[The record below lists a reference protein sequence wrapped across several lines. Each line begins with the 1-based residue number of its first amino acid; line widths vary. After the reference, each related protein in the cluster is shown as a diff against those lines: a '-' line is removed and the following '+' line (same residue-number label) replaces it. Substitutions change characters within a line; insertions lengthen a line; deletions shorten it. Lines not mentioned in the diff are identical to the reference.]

1 MTVREL
7 IGDEV
12 VWVEPEVSLREAAR
26 SMKANSVGSL
36 AVGESGILTGII
48 TERDMVA
55 ACAES
60 ADLEQALVGDWMSRY
75 PDSLSPDTSVEDAA
89 MWMTAAGYRHL
100 PIVEGEHVLGVV
112 SIKDI
117 LWAVTGPM
125 VP

>member
-12 VWVEPEVSLREAAR
+12 VWVSTEASLREAAK

-36 AVGESGILTGII
+36 AVGEGGILVGII
-48 TERDMVA
+48 TERDMLS

-60 ADLEQALVGDWMSRY
+60 ADFDESVVEDWMTKY
-75 PDSLSPDTSVEDAA
+75 PDSFNPEMSVEYAA
-89 MWMTAAGYRHL
+89 SWMAVAGYRHL
-100 PIVEGEHVLGVV
+100 PVVDGVHVLGVV

-117 LWAVTGPM
+117 LWALTEPTM
-125 VP
+125 V